1 MDSYVGKVR
10 LYGSS
15 GTVSITSPKGFS
27 RSVAL
32 SGTFTDVV
40 LQGMEEY
47 TFSMGGNSE
56 TVILNINDFVEI
68 TL

>member
-1 MDSYVGKVR
+1 MDTLFGKVR

-15 GTVSITSPKGFS
+15 GTVVITSPKGFS

-47 TFSMGGNSE
+47 TFTLGNSSQTE
-56 TVILNINDFVEI
+56 IVNVNDFIEI

>member
-1 MDSYVGKVR
+1 MDTYFGKVR

-27 RSVAL
+27 RSVTL
-32 SGTFTDVV
+32 SGTFTDVI

-47 TFSMGGNSE
+47 TFTLGNNSQTE
-56 TVILNINDFVEI
+56 ILNINDFIEI

>member
-1 MDSYVGKVR
+1 MDTLYGKVR

-15 GTVSITSPKGFS
+15 GTVAITSPKGFS
-27 RSVAL
+27 RSVTL
-32 SGTFTDVV
+32 SGTFTDVI

-47 TFSMGGNSE
+47 TFTMGASSE
-56 TVILNINDFVEI
+56 TVIVNIDDFIEI